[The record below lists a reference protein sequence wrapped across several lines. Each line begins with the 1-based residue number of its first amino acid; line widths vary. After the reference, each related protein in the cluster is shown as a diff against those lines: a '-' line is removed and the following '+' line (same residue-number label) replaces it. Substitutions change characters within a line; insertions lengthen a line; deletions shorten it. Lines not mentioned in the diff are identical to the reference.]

1 MAVEKEVDDGCTKKV
16 EAASIAVAIGLG
28 SESTCWFRFG
38 VAGDKD
44 V

>member
-1 MAVEKEVDDGCTKKV
+1 MTVGKELSDGCTKKV
-16 EAASIAVAIGLG
+16 VLEAAKVAIGFC

-38 VAGDKD
+38 VAGDKG

>member
-1 MAVEKEVDDGCTKKV
+1 MAVGKEVGDGCTKKV
-16 EAASIAVAIGLG
+16 EAAKVAIGLC

-38 VAGDKD
+38 VTGGKG

>member
-1 MAVEKEVDDGCTKKV
+1 MTVRKEIGDGCTKKV
-16 EAASIAVAIGLG
+16 EATKVAIGLC

-38 VAGDKD
+38 VVVDKG

>member
-1 MAVEKEVDDGCTKKV
+1 MTVGKEVGDGCTKKV
-16 EAASIAVAIGLG
+16 LEAAKVAIGLC

-38 VAGDKD
+38 VAGDKG